1 MTRDLTLSP
10 TAPLPDPDGSAWMPP
25 GAFLRLVETLP
36 AQLCVIDADGRF
48 CYANRSFAAA
58 TGRAVAH
65 IVGSTIAEVLGQ
77 AAARELEPQGRRAL
91 AGETVAIDGWVT
103 DGAGHRRFLRRVAAP
118 HRTADGGRPDA
129 WSVMAV
135 DCTADHTADAAL
147 RLNEAMKT
155 AAINN
160 ARDAMITID
169 DQGTVID
176 YNPAAAQLFGYG
188 RDQAL
193 GHPITELIIPPELH
207 ADHWRG
213 LMHAL
218 TRGREP
224 TRRRRV
230 ETEAMRADGSRLPVE
245 VTMAEVVVGDRRL
258 FTANLR
264 DLSDRQHGDDQHAAL
279 AYHDPVTG
287 LGNRAMLMRLIGDGL
302 VRQEPM
308 LLVNLHI
315 DRFSSIRNSFGHAF
329 ADELLIG
336 LAGRLAGDVLPGDH
350 LVRVGDHVLA
360 LLLHGHRDDPVIL
373 RRLGVIAE
381 ILRTVVTP
389 SGAAVFLSASVGVA
403 AATRQHETPE
413 DLLRDAEIATSRARE
428 TGGSRVVWFDPAMHA
443 RVIDQVRTEHD
454 LRRALDLGVGLWV
467 AYQPIVEL
475 VTERLAGFEA
485 LVRWNHPDRGQIP
498 PIHFIPIAEETGLVV
513 ALGRWVLEVACRQ
526 LVRWQALRMPG
537 MPELFMSINLSPR
550 QLDEPGFADTV
561 RAVITET
568 GVDPKWLKL
577 ELTESAVMRR
587 PEDSIVILRELKSLG
602 VSLSID
608 DFGTGYSSLSYLH
621 KFPLDSIKVDRS
633 FVSALHLSEENRSI
647 VRIIVDLARLLGF
660 DVIAEGIETESDANL
675 LRALACDYGQGYLY
689 SRPQPPDLMEPVL
702 RGRPPWQR

>member
-1 MTRDLTLSP
+1 MTPDLAPLTTCLSP
-10 TAPLPDPDGSAWMPP
+10 PGSEAGARMPP
-25 GAFLRLVETLP
+25 GAMLRLVEALP
-36 AQLCVIDADGRF
+36 AQLCVIGSDGRF
-48 CYANRSFAAA
+48 RYANHSFVAAVGRSPAHVV
-58 TGRAVAH
+58 GRTV
-65 IVGSTIAEVLGQ
+65 AEVLGP
-77 AAARELEPQGRRAL
+77 AAAHELELHGHRAL
-91 AGETVAIDGWVT
+91 AGETVAIDGWVI
-103 DGAGHRRFLRRVAAP
+103 DGAGHRRFLRRVVAP
-118 HRTADGGRPDA
+118 HPGADGSADA
-129 WSVMAV
+129 FSVMAV
-135 DCTADHTADAAL
+135 DCTEDRAADAAL
-147 RLNEAMKT
+147 RLSEAIKT

-160 ARDAMITID
+160 SRDAMIAID
-169 DQGTVID
+169 DQGIVVD
-176 YNPAAAQLFGYG
+176 YNPAAAQMFGYA

-193 GHPITELIIPPELH
+193 GRPIAGLIVPPEVQ
-207 ADHWRG
+207 ADHLRG
-213 LMHAL
+213 LMRAFA
-218 TRGREP
+218 RGRQP
-224 TRRRRV
+224 VQRRRI
-230 ETEAMRADGSRLPVE
+230 ETEAMRADGSRLSVE
-245 VTMAEVVVGDRRL
+245 LSLAEVVVGERRF

-264 DLSDRQHGDDQHAAL
+264 DLSDCRQPQDQLAAL
-279 AYHDPVTG
+279 AWHDPVTG
-287 LGNRAMLMRLIGDGL
+287 LGNRQMLLRLIGDGL
-302 VRQEPM
+302 VQHEPM

-336 LAGRLAGDVLPGDH
+336 VAGRLAGDVLPGDH

-360 LLLHGHRDDPVIL
+360 LLLHGHRDDPVLL
-373 RRLGVIAE
+373 RRLGTIAE
-381 ILRTVVTP
+381 ILRSVVTP
-389 SGAAVFLSASVGVA
+389 SGAAVFLSASIGIVA
-403 AATRQHETPE
+403 VSSQHETAE

-454 LRRALDLGVGLWV
+454 LRSALDLGVGLWV

-475 VTERLAGFEA
+475 VSERLAGFEA
-485 LVRWNHPDRGQIP
+485 LVRWNHPERGQIP

-513 ALGRWVLEVACRQ
+513 ALGHWVLSVACRQ
-526 LVRWQALRMPG
+526 LVRWQAMRLPG

-587 PEDSIVILRELKSLG
+587 PEDSIVILRELKNLG

-660 DVIAEGIETESDANL
+660 DVVAEGIENESDANL
-675 LRALACDYGQGYLY
+675 LRALACDYGQGYYY
-689 SRPQPPDLMEPVL
+689 SRPQPPDLIEPVL